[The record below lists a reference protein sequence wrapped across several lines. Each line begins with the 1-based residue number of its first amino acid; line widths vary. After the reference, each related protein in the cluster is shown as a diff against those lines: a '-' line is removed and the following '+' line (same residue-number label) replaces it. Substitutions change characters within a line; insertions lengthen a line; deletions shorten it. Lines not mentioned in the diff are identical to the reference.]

1 MQVTE
6 NKKWLRRGIYLL
18 LSLLT
23 VFVCWVFVGRNG
35 VFGAKVDWISQ
46 HSVIPDYFRQQF
58 YETGELFPEFAANLG
73 GGQNIYNFS
82 YYGLYSP
89 VILISYLLPFV
100 KMSDYL
106 IIASIVGIAV
116 SVCLLYYW
124 LGRRGFSDGI
134 RLGVSVMYL
143 LAGPVI
149 YQSCHQVMFVNYM
162 PFLYMSLIGVDRYFD
177 RKRSDLYLISVFLMI
192 MTSFYFSIGG
202 MLALV
207 LYGVYRYLEITP
219 KFKFITFIR
228 DGIRFVMPML
238 AAVCMS
244 GVLLV
249 PTARALFGRKQ
260 EVATVRIGELL
271 IPQFPPLRVA
281 YGTYGLGL
289 TTLAITVLLVGLT
302 YRKWNERVLAWGC
315 IAVITIPI
323 FAWLLNGGLY
333 VRDKAVIPFLP
344 LICYLIALYLWK
356 NKHHEISMW
365 MNLVAAVLTLGI
377 ICYGYFGSHATITDK
392 MHWQL
397 LMLDGVIALI
407 SIIVFCKWRNL
418 AVLIVPPLVCLSLFE
433 GVYNAHSSELVEPAE
448 YAKVTDSRIGDAVE
462 KILRQDSSFYRIEQM
477 GKDTDNAADLN
488 RVWTSGQWVSSLYSS
503 AYNTNYQDFRKDT
516 FELEQP
522 YRNNLMQSVAKNP
535 LYQRFMGVKYQ
546 IRQKKDG
553 TPVVTEN
560 ADTAPV
566 AYATDRVMTAAEY
579 QMLAFPYNQ
588 TALMNYAVVENAGS
602 PEDEKE
608 NDGQVSAQSEMEEQ
622 KNQIEGTAEK
632 STFAVPD
639 METKQ
644 MTLATDADGNIE
656 IKAKSKTSVLVQ
668 TDTFAPEQDGQS
680 EYNLYLQFQVE
691 NHRPNHDVAIW
702 VNGIR
707 NKLSSKSHVYYNG
720 NTTFTYVMTLPIDQT
735 DLKITFG
742 AGEYEL
748 TGVRCYTGSAS
759 AYTDE
764 MEADQNLYQS
774 AFQVDREYTKG
785 NTIAGSIDVQNT
797 GYFITS
803 IPYDKNFTIYVD
815 GKQAVPE
822 KVNTAFLGFPIEAGK
837 HEVVIIYHASGV
849 AAGKFLSLVGLVMM
863 AVILGLE
870 KRRRYRVG

>member
-1 MQVTE
+1 
-6 NKKWLRRGIYLL
+6 
-18 LSLLT
+18 
-23 VFVCWVFVGRNG
+23 
-35 VFGAKVDWISQ
+35 
-46 HSVIPDYFRQQF
+46 
-58 YETGELFPEFAANLG
+58 
-73 GGQNIYNFS
+73 
-82 YYGLYSP
+82 
-89 VILISYLLPFV
+89 
-100 KMSDYL
+100 MSDYL
-106 IIASIVGIAV
+106 IAASIAGIAA

-124 LGRRGFSDGI
+124 LGRRGFSEGI
-134 RLGVSVMYL
+134 RLGVAVMYL

-177 RKRSDLYLISVFLMI
+177 KRRSDLYLISVFLMI

-207 LYGVYRYLEITP
+207 VYGIYRYLEITP
-219 KFKFITFIR
+219 KFRFLTFLR
-228 DGIRFVMPML
+228 DGVRFVMPML

-244 GVLLV
+244 GILLV

-260 EVATVRIGELL
+260 EAASVKLGELL

-289 TTLAITVLLVGLT
+289 TTLAITVLIAGLT

-315 IAVITIPI
+315 MAVITIPV

-356 NKHHEISMW
+356 NKRQEIPMW
-365 MNLVAAVLTLGI
+365 MNLVAAVLTLGL

-397 LMLDGVIALI
+397 LMLDGAIALI
-407 SIIVFCKWRNL
+407 SIVVFCKWRNL
-418 AVLIVPPLVCLSLFE
+418 AVLIVPPLVCLTLFE
-433 GVYNAHSSELVEPAE
+433 GVYNAHSSELVEPTE
-448 YAKVTDSRIGDAVE
+448 YEKVTDSRIGDTVKE
-462 KILRQDSSFYRIEQM
+462 ILQKDDSFYRIEQM

-488 RVWTSGQWVSSLYSS
+488 RVWASGQWVSSLYSS
-503 AYNTNYQDFRKDT
+503 AYNADYQDFRKDT

-546 IRQKKDG
+546 IKQKKDG

-560 ADTAPV
+560 ADTAPI
-566 AYATDRVMTAAEY
+566 AYATDRVMTEEEY
-579 QMLAFPYNQ
+579 QTLAFPYNQ
-588 TALMNYAVVENAGS
+588 TALMNYAVVESVGNADDGNA
-602 PEDEKE
+602 
-608 NDGQVSAQSEMEEQ
+608 NDGQVSEQSNLKEQ
-622 KNQIEGTAEK
+622 KSQIESTAKK
-632 STFAVPD
+632 STFVIPD

-644 MTLATDADGNIE
+644 MSLTTDADGNIE
-656 IKAKSKTSVLVQ
+656 VSATSKTSVTVSVPAESSAYE
-668 TDTFAPEQDGQS
+668 DEDS
-680 EYNLYLQFQVE
+680 YNLYLQFQVE

-707 NKLSSKSHVYYNG
+707 NKLSSERHVYYNG
-720 NTTFTYVMTLPIDQT
+720 NTTFTYVMTLPADQT

-742 AGEYEL
+742 AGAYEL
-748 TGVRCYTGSAS
+748 TGVQCYIGSAS

-764 MEADQNLYQS
+764 MEADPDLYQS
-774 AFQVDREYTKG
+774 AFQVDRAYTKG
-785 NTIAGSIDVQNT
+785 NTIAGNIEVQNT

-815 GKQAVPE
+815 GKQAAPE
-822 KVNTAFLGFPIEAGK
+822 KVNTAFLGFPIEAGRHK
-837 HEVVIIYHASGV
+837 VVIIYHASGV
-849 AAGKFLSLVGLVMM
+849 ASGKFLSLVGLVMM
-863 AVILGLE
+863 AVILGTE
-870 KRRRYRVG
+870 ERRRYRAG

>member
-1 MQVTE
+1 
-6 NKKWLRRGIYLL
+6 
-18 LSLLT
+18 
-23 VFVCWVFVGRNG
+23 
-35 VFGAKVDWISQ
+35 
-46 HSVIPDYFRQQF
+46 
-58 YETGELFPEFAANLG
+58 
-73 GGQNIYNFS
+73 
-82 YYGLYSP
+82 
-89 VILISYLLPFV
+89 
-100 KMSDYL
+100 MSDYL
-106 IIASIVGIAV
+106 IAASIAGIAA

-124 LGRRGFSDGI
+124 LGRRGFSEGI
-134 RLGVSVMYL
+134 RLGVAVMYL

-177 RKRSDLYLISVFLMI
+177 KRRSDLYLISVFLMI
-192 MTSFYFSIGG
+192 LTSFYFSIGG

-207 LYGVYRYLEITP
+207 VYGIYRYLEITP
-219 KFKFITFIR
+219 KFRFLTFLR
-228 DGIRFVMPML
+228 DGVRFVMPML

-244 GVLLV
+244 GILLV

-260 EVATVRIGELL
+260 EAASVKLGELL

-289 TTLAITVLLVGLT
+289 TTLAITVLIAGLT

-315 IAVITIPI
+315 MAVITIPV

-356 NKHHEISMW
+356 NKRQEIPMW
-365 MNLVAAVLTLGI
+365 MNLVAAVLTLGL

-397 LMLDGVIALI
+397 LMLDGAIALI
-407 SIIVFCKWRNL
+407 SIVVFCKWRNL
-418 AVLIVPPLVCLSLFE
+418 AVLIVPPLVCLTLFE
-433 GVYNAHSSELVEPAE
+433 GVYNAHSSELVEPTE
-448 YAKVTDSRIGDAVE
+448 YEKVTDSRIGDTVKE
-462 KILRQDSSFYRIEQM
+462 ILQKDDSFYRIEQM

-488 RVWTSGQWVSSLYSS
+488 RVWASGQWVSSLYSS
-503 AYNTNYQDFRKDT
+503 AYNADYQDFRKDT

-546 IRQKKDG
+546 IKQKKDG

-560 ADTAPV
+560 ADTAPI
-566 AYATDRVMTAAEY
+566 AYATDRVMTEEEY
-579 QMLAFPYNQ
+579 QTLAFPYNQ
-588 TALMNYAVVENAGS
+588 TALMNYAVVESVGNADDGNA
-602 PEDEKE
+602 
-608 NDGQVSAQSEMEEQ
+608 NDGQVSEQSNLKEQ
-622 KNQIEGTAEK
+622 KSQIESTAKK
-632 STFAVPD
+632 STFVIPD

-644 MTLATDADGNIE
+644 MSLTTDADGNIE
-656 IKAKSKTSVLVQ
+656 VSATSKTSVTVSVPAESSAYE
-668 TDTFAPEQDGQS
+668 DEDS
-680 EYNLYLQFQVE
+680 YNLYLQFQVE

-707 NKLSSKSHVYYNG
+707 NKLSSERHVYYNG
-720 NTTFTYVMTLPIDQT
+720 NTTFTYVMTLPADQT

-742 AGEYEL
+742 AGAYEL
-748 TGVRCYTGSAS
+748 TGVQCYIGSAS

-764 MEADQNLYQS
+764 MEADPDLYQS
-774 AFQVDREYTKG
+774 AFQVDRAYTKG
-785 NTIAGSIDVQNT
+785 NTIAGNIEVQNT

-815 GKQAVPE
+815 GKQAAPE
-822 KVNTAFLGFPIEAGK
+822 KVNTAFLGFPIEAGRHK
-837 HEVVIIYHASGV
+837 VVIIYHASGV
-849 AAGKFLSLVGLVMM
+849 ASGKFLSLVGLVMM
-863 AVILGLE
+863 AVILGTE
-870 KRRRYRVG
+870 ERRRYRAG